1 MKLTQY
7 LEKAIFHTGTKKPT
21 SLRDKTRVVFRTY
34 TESCGVKFVS
44 KISLGINA
52 DAINW
57 TNTPFNKIYDWA
69 EVTPNVLIEQARTV
83 KI

>member
-1 MKLTQY
+1 MR
-7 LEKAIFHTGTKKPT
+7 LEDYEKVAVFHTSNKCPVGSKK
-21 SLRDKTRVVFRTY
+21 RVVFRTY

-52 DAINW
+52 GAINW

-69 EVTPNVLIEQARTV
+69 EVKENPLILMARTR